1 MLFKHGIKL
10 GNILNEPQVVCMRL
24 CMESVA
30 HQTDHFAD
38 ASVREGSTPS

>member
-1 MLFKHGIKL
+1 MLFEHGFKL
-10 GNILNEPQVVCMRL
+10 DNTLNDPQVVCMML
-24 CMESVA
+24 YMESIA